1 MTRILI
7 ALLSMA
13 LVATGGLVAAIEGFA
28 SPEPVRSI
36 SLGDNDLIDN
46 HRRDDD
52 GHDDGVDRD
61 TDRNRGQLERLW
73 RR

>member
-36 SLGDNDLIDN
+36 SRPR
-46 HRRDDD
+46 HRPERS
-52 GHDDGVDRD
+52 
-61 TDRNRGQLERLW
+61 GQLERLW